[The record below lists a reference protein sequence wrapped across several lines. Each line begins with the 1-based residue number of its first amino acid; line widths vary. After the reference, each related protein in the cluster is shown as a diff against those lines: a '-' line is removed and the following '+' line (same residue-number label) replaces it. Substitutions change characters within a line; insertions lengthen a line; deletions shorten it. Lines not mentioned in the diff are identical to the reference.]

1 MAACAIAAAP
11 GDIGGVARPSE
22 SASASEGL
30 SESAED
36 RSAALAA
43 GIAQSSCCAAA
54 LSRPSASS
62 ARRCA
67 DTTSRHCQPHQVRL
81 AGHHGAHRLVLEAPF
96 EGGVLPSER
105 GRGGGHGSMSGASW
119 GSRSSSSTPRAAR
132 MYARDAWP
140 PERGAARRSP
150 PRTRRMAPPARSA
163 PAHSPLRSHGNGR
176 NPICAALPCAA
187 CLSRIP
193 PSSLPRA
200 RIAGAP
206 STSARPRSAS

>member
-54 LSRPSASS
+54 LRRPSASS

-96 EGGVLPSER
+96 EGGVLPSDVSVAAGLTAHRAKFFLESVSCLSCAR
-105 GRGGGHGSMSGASW
+105 NGSDLHVVLARRKVSVPHLLGGAELHCRGGKF
-119 GSRSSSSTPRAAR
+119 R
-132 MYARDAWP
+132 
-140 PERGAARRSP
+140 
-150 PRTRRMAPPARSA
+150 
-163 PAHSPLRSHGNGR
+163 
-176 NPICAALPCAA
+176 
-187 CLSRIP
+187 
-193 PSSLPRA
+193 
-200 RIAGAP
+200 
-206 STSARPRSAS
+206 

>member
-54 LSRPSASS
+54 LRRPSASS

-67 DTTSRHCQPHQVRL
+67 DTTSRHCQPHQRLRDKWL
-81 AGHHGAHRLVLEAPF
+81 AGQHGAHRLVFEAPF
-96 EGGVLPSER
+96 EGGVLPSDVSVAAGLTTHRAKFFLESVSCLSCAR
-105 GRGGGHGSMSGASW
+105 NGSDLHVVLARRKVSVPHLLGGAELHCRGGKF
-119 GSRSSSSTPRAAR
+119 R
-132 MYARDAWP
+132 
-140 PERGAARRSP
+140 
-150 PRTRRMAPPARSA
+150 
-163 PAHSPLRSHGNGR
+163 
-176 NPICAALPCAA
+176 
-187 CLSRIP
+187 
-193 PSSLPRA
+193 
-200 RIAGAP
+200 
-206 STSARPRSAS
+206 